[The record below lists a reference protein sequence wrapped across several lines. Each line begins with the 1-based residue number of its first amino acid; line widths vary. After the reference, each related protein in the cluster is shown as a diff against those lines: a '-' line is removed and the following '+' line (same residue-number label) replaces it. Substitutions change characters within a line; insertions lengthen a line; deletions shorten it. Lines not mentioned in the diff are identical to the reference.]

1 MSSKIKI
8 PTTFEDFC
16 AYKHKKPRFY
26 TFSEEGNAIVIDRD
40 GTVLHT
46 IELPYY
52 RQTTFQEI
60 DTLNE
65 ERKEKISVEED
76 AIEKAQEKL
85 RQRIQ
90 GYKDGKRSATT
101 VMIAN
106 IDVEKADIARQVA
119 KYPLQFINVI
129 PSIDRPKV
137 ILNERYDTRKLE
149 FPLVCNITYPHD
161 LQELY
166 VREGE
171 APVLEERVSSE
182 ELSISMTGEIYFDD
196 PEDAEYGFLSPYWPV
211 EFVVGTTLYFTAGQA
226 AAAEAATHL
235 EAPEWRKKILDT
247 RSPKTIRKLRRDML
261 KEKGAVAQDILR
273 DIVMAVQRAKFT
285 QHRELL
291 DRLLETGDAPLMYA
305 NSSKSEGLGR
315 TYEEIKA
322 GSKPTGTNLLG
333 EVLQDLRT
341 ELRGS
346 TTDADTIIAT
356 AKSEAA
362 ANKKE
367 ATVSAEKV
375 EARRR
380 FFIRRNSG
388 AGATA

>member
-1 MSSKIKI
+1 MSAKIKI
-8 PTTFEDFC
+8 PTTFDDFC
-16 AYKHKKPRFY
+16 KYRQKKPRFY

-65 ERKEKISVEED
+65 ERKEKVSAEED
-76 AIEKAQEKL
+76 AIEQAQEKL

-90 GYKDGKRSATT
+90 GYKDGKRSAAA
-101 VMIAN
+101 VMRAN
-106 IDVEKADIARQVA
+106 IVVEEADIARQIA
-119 KYPLQFINVI
+119 KYPLQFVNII
-129 PSIDRPKV
+129 PSIDRTKV
-137 ILNERYDTRKLE
+137 ILNEKYDTRKLE
-149 FPLVCNITYPHD
+149 FPLVCNVTYPHD

-171 APVLEERVSSE
+171 APASEELISSE
-182 ELSISMTGEIYFDD
+182 EVMADGEIYFDD

-211 EFVVGTTLYFTAGQA
+211 EFVVGTTQYFTAGQA
-226 AAAEAATHL
+226 TAAEAATHL

-273 DIVMAVQRAKFT
+273 DMLIAVHRAKFT

-346 TTDADTIIAT
+346 TTDTDTIIAT

-367 ATVSAEKV
+367 STISAEKV

-380 FFIRRNSG
+380 FFIRRNAG
-388 AGATA
+388 AGTTA